1 MPHSFQVFRERSGPF
16 RAVPAGLAWAALALP
31 WAWAFRHR
39 LWIQGFLLLL
49 VDGFLA
55 LLVPSLLAVQPVALG
70 LALVI
75 PRLIA
80 GLRGLDWIARGM
92 EDRGAE
98 YLGRIA
104 AGSVTDAIAQVARRD
119 GVIPPELRPRAT
131 ASAFAF
137 PPPRFQQVWAVA
149 RLTVGAAFRYRLVV
163 VLTTLL
169 VGAVIVLPTIIKHD
183 ETAGGFTQILL
194 TYTLGIITALLS
206 LVTLWLACGTLARDI
221 DECQMQVVVS
231 KPVPRWQV
239 WLGKWLGIMALNTM
253 LLGVSAGAVFLL
265 MQWRATQ
272 LPPEIREALQA
283 NILTARA
290 SVREPAPDYD
300 QRVDEMIRARL
311 AELQSK
317 DLNLQQ
323 FRAQAKEALKS
334 KDQVVPPDHFRRY
347 KLDFKSRAQRLA
359 GQPVFVR
366 IKFHTPELGAK
377 RPYEIQVTVGPAE
390 SAERRTAY
398 RSLAAEAQH
407 EIQFDRAVFDPD
419 GTLTVDVAN
428 RSGVPLLIPVEDG
441 FETLYPEGGFGLNY
455 VRACLVLLTWLG
467 LLAAIGL
474 AAASFLSFPVAA
486 FLATTVLVLG
496 LSTGT
501 LKSVVEDKTV
511 LGFEHD
517 TNIQL
522 YPAIDALMVPL
533 FAVLLDAVNLVQQ
546 FSPIDALSTGRS
558 VTWMDVARA
567 GILVVGLLG
576 GGFAAIGIIA
586 FTRRE
591 LATAQSNH

>member
-1 MPHSFQVFRERSGPF
+1 MAAIFQVYRERTGPY
-16 RAVPAGLAWAALALP
+16 RTVPTGSAWLALPLP

-39 LWIQGFLLLL
+39 LWLKGAVLLVVDALLSLLLPAL
-49 VDGFLA
+49 ATTQPVAIGLA
-55 LLVPSLLAVQPVALG
+55 LLA
-70 LALVI
+70 
-75 PRLIA
+75 PRLVA
-80 GLRGLDWIARGM
+80 CLRGNDWLAASL
-92 EDRGAE
+92 EDQGAE
-98 YLGRIA
+98 YLGRIVA
-104 AGSVTDAIAQVARRD
+104 TASSEAISQVARRD
-119 GVIPPELRPRAT
+119 GVIPPELRPRSS

-137 PPPRFQQVWAVA
+137 PPVRFQQIWAVA

-163 VLTTLL
+163 VLTALL
-169 VGAVIVLPTIIKHD
+169 IGAVIVLPTIIKHD

-221 DECQMQVVVS
+221 DECQMQVVAS
-231 KPVPRWQV
+231 KPIPRWQV
-239 WLGKWLGIMALNTM
+239 WLGKWLGIMALNAM
-253 LLGVSAGAVFLL
+253 LLAVSAGAVYLL

-272 LPPEIREALQA
+272 LPPEVRQALQS

-290 SVREPAPDYD
+290 SIREPVPDYD
-300 QRVDEMIRARL
+300 ARVDEVIRQRL

-317 DLNLQQ
+317 DINLQE
-323 FRAQAKEALKS
+323 FRTQAREAIKS
-334 KDQVVPPDHFRRY
+334 KDQLVPPDHFRRY
-347 KLDFKSRAQRLA
+347 RLNLQKHA
-359 GQPVFVR
+359 DRLQNQPVFIR

-377 RPYEIQVTVGPAE
+377 RPYELEFTVGPAE
-390 SAERRTAY
+390 SAERRVAF
-398 RSLAAEAQH
+398 RPLAAEAQH
-407 EIQFDRAVFDPD
+407 EIEVDKPVFGPD

-441 FETLYPEGGFGLNY
+441 FELLYPEGGFGLNY

-501 LKSVVEDKTV
+501 LKAVVEDQTV
-511 LGFEHD
+511 LGMDHD
-517 TNIQL
+517 SNERL
-522 YPAIDALMVPL
+522 YPVVDALMVPVFDL
-533 FAVLLDAVNLVQQ
+533 LLDAVNLVQQ
-546 FSPIDALSTGRS
+546 FSPIDAVSTGRS
-558 VTWMDVARA
+558 VTWFDVARA
-567 GILVVGLLG
+567 STLVVGLLG
-576 GGFAAIGIIA
+576 GAFAAIGITA

-591 LATAQSNH
+591 LATAQSHH